1 MCLQAHEHR
10 HVRARTHTI
19 EICCLEMGHTIMEA
33 EKPQACSQSDGHPKE
48 PRVQLHLESRD
59 LKTRRA
65 NGINSSSRARETP
78 YSSSAVEPSP
88 SHSGFVSYSGLQL
101 MGRGPPTSGRA
112 TSCPVLHFKCQPPPE
127 AALQTYQNNCN
138 QLSEYPWPRQVDT
151 GN

>member
-10 HVRARTHTI
+10 HMCVRTHTHTHTI
-19 EICCLEMGHTIMEA
+19 DICCLEMGHTFMEA

-78 YSSSAVEPSP
+78 
-88 SHSGFVSYSGLQL
+88 
-101 MGRGPPTSGRA
+101 
-112 TSCPVLHFKCQPPPE
+112 
-127 AALQTYQNNCN
+127 
-138 QLSEYPWPRQVDT
+138 
-151 GN
+151 